1 MRSSCLL
8 YSGIFLLLA
17 VVACTSSRKFREA
30 DVTSTESDIR
40 TQFEQEGFVVEQV
53 SMVRDSDRQLCGFVR
68 MRKPGLLLGK
78 IELTRSCTATMDMD
92 SGKSIWECK

>member
-1 MRSSCLL
+1 M
-8 YSGIFLLLA
+8 
-17 VVACTSSRKFREA
+17 
-30 DVTSTESDIR
+30 
-40 TQFEQEGFVVEQV
+40 EQV

>member
-1 MRSSCLL
+1 MRSCLL
-8 YSGIFLLLA
+8 YSGIFLLLLA
-17 VVACTSSRKFREA
+17 VVACASKPKFREA

-40 TQFEQEGFVVEQV
+40 TQFEQKGFVVEQV
-53 SMVRDSDRQLCGFVR
+53 SMVEDSDRQLCGFVR

-78 IELTRSCTATMDMD
+78 IELTKNCTATMDMD

>member
-1 MRSSCLL
+1 MRSCLL
-8 YSGIFLLLA
+8 YSGIFLVLA

-53 SMVRDSDRQLCGFVR
+53 SMVMDSDRQLCGFVR
-68 MRKPGLLLGK
+68 MRKPGVFPGK
-78 IELTRSCTATMDMD
+78 IELTKNCSATMD